1 MSDVLH
7 QTSEADLHRF
17 VDGES
22 GHLECDAVR
31 QWLSTHDE
39 DAARVDAWR
48 LQRQLLHARFDGV
61 VRETL
66 PAALSLRASSATRFA
81 ITPQT
86 TLPAARAE
94 PPLLANLAPHD
105 ADAGAG
111 HRQLTAFIL
120 GFCAALLLVSI
131 LVLMHKP

>member
-1 MSDVLH
+1 MSEVMQQASD
-7 QTSEADLHRF
+7 ADLHRF

-22 GHLECDAVR
+22 GHHERDAVR

-39 DAARVDAWR
+39 DAARVEAWR

-61 VRETL
+61 VREAL
-66 PAALSLRASSATRFA
+66 PAALSLRASSASRFA

-86 TLPAARAE
+86 SQPSASAE
-94 PPLLANLAPHD
+94 PPLSANFAPRD
-105 ADAGAG
+105 AGSGAG
-111 HRQLTAFIL
+111 HRHLTGFML
-120 GFCAALLLVSI
+120 GFCTALLLVCI